1 MNKGIHLRLS
11 DELEDFIIRTAD
23 DNGLNKSA
31 FTRAILIKAIKEYYP
46 SYPTY
51 SSVKGWFCG
60 YF

>member
-1 MNKGIHLRLS
+1 MKKDNMNKGIHLRLS

-46 SYPTY
+46 SYPKPPI
-51 SSVKGWFCG
+51 SVL
-60 YF
+60 

>member
-1 MNKGIHLRLS
+1 MKKDNMNKGIHLRLS

-46 SYPTY
+46 SYPKPL
-51 SSVKGWFCG
+51 SSLL
-60 YF
+60 